1 MEMSED
7 LAKFRKDLLL
17 IPWYRRDGP
26 NFRLEHYYFPLNL
39 QAGYGYV
46 LELLLDDERQIRSS
60 LGRCEFCDCFYLVSN
75 THKKYCSKGCAKD
88 GDRIKNAERV
98 AGFRKRQRGM
108 KRPTRK
114 KP

>member
-7 LAKFRKDLLL
+7 LAKFRKDLLV

-26 NFRLEHYYFPLNL
+26 HSRLEHYYFPLNL